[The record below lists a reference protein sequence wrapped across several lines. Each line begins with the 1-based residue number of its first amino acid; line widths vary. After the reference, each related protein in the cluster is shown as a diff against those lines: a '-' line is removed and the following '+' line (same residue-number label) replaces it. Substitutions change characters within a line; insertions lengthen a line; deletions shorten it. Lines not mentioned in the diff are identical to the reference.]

1 MPLTSRCETIDELKA
16 LNKNFGIFIVGSDQV
31 FNWDFISKDFGVYF
45 FSFVNDE
52 NKKIAYSASFGEK
65 DFKAPSSKLDQVG
78 LLLSRFSL
86 AKKAGCTHFMSMDV
100 DEYYVSDQLKTAKEK
115 IIKNGIKASAACIIE
130 YLKEPVYQMVNGY
143 SFNMNKDFYTFYV
156 PFIMKINKFFLQ
168 KHGSSSFP
176 CLVDPTRGLNC
187 SKKFYL
193 FPAHE
198 LAMHH
203 MSSIR
208 KNLDKKYKNS
218 NLMNSSDE
226 VQKYVRN
233 IQQQVL
239 DFDFEKN
246 KKFLETYSMF
256 NQSLIR
262 KVDNVFGIEFD
273 DERIN
278 DFQKD

>member
-1 MPLTSRCETIDELKA
+1 
-16 LNKNFGIFIVGSDQV
+16 
-31 FNWDFISKDFGVYF
+31 
-45 FSFVNDE
+45 
-52 NKKIAYSASFGEK
+52 
-65 DFKAPSSKLDQVG
+65 
-78 LLLSRFSL
+78 
-86 AKKAGCTHFMSMDV
+86 
-100 DEYYVSDQLKTAKEK
+100 
-115 IIKNGIKASAACIIE
+115 
-130 YLKEPVYQMVNGY
+130 MVNGY

>member
-1 MPLTSRCETIDELKA
+1 
-16 LNKNFGIFIVGSDQV
+16 
-31 FNWDFISKDFGVYF
+31 
-45 FSFVNDE
+45 
-52 NKKIAYSASFGEK
+52 
-65 DFKAPSSKLDQVG
+65 
-78 LLLSRFSL
+78 
-86 AKKAGCTHFMSMDV
+86 
-100 DEYYVSDQLKTAKEK
+100 
-115 IIKNGIKASAACIIE
+115 
-130 YLKEPVYQMVNGY
+130 
-143 SFNMNKDFYTFYV
+143 
-156 PFIMKINKFFLQ
+156 
-168 KHGSSSFP
+168 
-176 CLVDPTRGLNC
+176 
-187 SKKFYL
+187 
-193 FPAHE
+193 
-198 LAMHH
+198 MHH